1 MIVSVLAIIVSY
13 LLGSISFSV
22 LIAKGMKGIDIRD
35 HGSGNAGATNTLR
48 VLGKGPAIT
57 VLLLDA
63 LKGVGAVWLGVWL
76 SSSPT
81 YWVPALCGIA
91 AILGHN
97 WPIYFRF
104 RGGKGIAT
112 TIGVLATL
120 GLLPS
125 LSAGVFAILAI
136 VLTRYVSLG
145 SLIFVTLTPVILLFL
160 GYSAPI
166 VTVSVIIWA
175 LAVWR
180 HRANLSRIFK
190 GTENK
195 IGAKAGKGGSEVV

>member
-120 GLLPS
+120 CLLPS